1 MSTDNELLEK
11 LCIYGI
17 VQVDPPHRKPLEHSK
32 LAQNG
37 ESLVSRMP
45 PQRTQACA
53 RFWRRKLPRRSG
65 SCGGQQSAPSAAK
78 KANARLQRLQEE
90 AGAMPAA
97 GEPEIDTPDEVRHV
111 QSAFTTHSALSPLR
125 AKFGCWHQPSAFV
138 WRLCLQVG
146 ACDVQGPSQAAQ
158 GEDSRETD
166 EELPEQNG
174 MSPEDVSRT
183 RGGR

>member
-1 MSTDNELLEK
+1 MALQDAAAANASMCALLEEEAAEK
-11 LCIYGI
+11 EREL
-17 VQVDPPHRKPLEHSK
+17 REAAKRAK
-32 LAQNG
+32 
-37 ESLVSRMP
+37 
-45 PQRTQACA
+45 
-53 RFWRRKLPRRSG
+53 RR
-65 SCGGQQSAPSAAK
+65 AK

-111 QSAFTTHSALSPLR
+111 QRAFTTHSALSPLR

-174 MSPEDVSRT
+174 MSPEDVSGPEEGAEEPEILPESWEAM
-183 RGGR
+183 GGDAAGCGSAHEFVGG